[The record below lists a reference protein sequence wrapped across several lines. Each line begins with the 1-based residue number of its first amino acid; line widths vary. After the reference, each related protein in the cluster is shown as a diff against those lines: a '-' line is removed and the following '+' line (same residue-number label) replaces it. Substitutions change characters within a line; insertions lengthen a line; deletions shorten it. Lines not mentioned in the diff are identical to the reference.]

1 MPKRKV
7 HDPNGPCPMEIDSIV
22 VPTTKGVRKKP
33 LPVKVK
39 RRKKTIPKP
48 LRMKVWAEYIGIE
61 KGCSTCMICST
72 NMISQMDF
80 QCGHI
85 QAEAEGGPTCLANLR
100 PICAKC
106 NASMGCMNMFEFKR
120 MYFGE

>member
-7 HDPNGPCPMEIDSIV
+7 HDPNGPCPMEIDSID
-22 VPTTKGVRKKP
+22 VPTTEKSERKKP
-33 LPVKVK
+33 LAVK

-61 KGCSTCMICST
+61 KGCAICMICNV

-80 QCGHI
+80 HCGHI
-85 QAEAEGGPTCLANLR
+85 QAEAEGGATCLANLR
-100 PICAKC
+100 PICSKC
-106 NASMGCMNMFEFKR
+106 NTSMGCMNMFEFKR
-120 MYFGE
+120 VYFG